1 MLQDY
6 VRTGTY
12 WAAIQEN
19 AADFAGATVVD
30 VGAGSGILSLF
41 AAQAG
46 AARVYAV
53 EASAMAD
60 HAAALCAANPGAG
73 SRVTVVRAR
82 VESAGLPRAC
92 ADILVSEPM
101 GTLLLNE
108 RMLESYV
115 HARDHLLKPG
125 GRMFPVRRTR
135 AAVRASDGRGR
146 PAPAPPP
153 APISRPWAASMSPP
167 FPTPPCTP
175 SSRPRPPFG
184 GNQIFTA
191 ST

>member
-92 ADILVSEPM
+92 ADA
-101 GTLLLNE
+101 N
-108 RMLESYV
+108 R
-115 HARDHLLKPG
+115 
-125 GRMFPVRRTR
+125 
-135 AAVRASDGRGR
+135 
-146 PAPAPPP
+146 PAPPP
-153 APISRPWAASMSPP
+153 APGPYPP
-167 FPTPPCTP
+167 SSTP
-175 SSRPRPPFG
+175 SR
-184 GNQIFTA
+184 IA
-191 ST
+191 YAEKA